1 MTVITDLYFSPL
13 VMLCLQLARTM
24 VNEQHNSGIAGSGV
38 GYANSR
44 TTVNTFFPNWEHVHP
59 LHDKLMK
66 KTEVMYILRARLKAV
81 WPVVGLKT
89 EVIYSLCK

>member
-1 MTVITDLYFSPL
+1 
-13 VMLCLQLARTM
+13 M

-66 KTEVMYILRARLKAV
+66 KTEVMYFLRARLKAV